1 MAEFK
6 IRATK
11 KGILTRY
18 IRKSSLQVQ
27 LRKVDAMNSIS
38 AELERLF
45 DEFESSHE
53 TYVLTLDDGADI
65 EAAGQYYDEVF
76 RDYFEVTKNVNE
88 LVENPIRIPELQ
100 ARDETSMALSLSQTL
115 NLPRI
120 EIDKGCRRMS

>member
-53 TYVLTLDDGADI
+53 TYVLTLDDGVDI
-65 EAAGQYYDEVF
+65 EEAGQYYDEVF

-88 LVENPIRIPELQ
+88 LVENPIKI
-100 ARDETSMALSLSQTL
+100 
-115 NLPRI
+115 
-120 EIDKGCRRMS
+120 